1 MALKIEAEVV
11 AVYDLASIPAG
22 TDDADDIRLRLEIV
36 RNVTVSGKP
45 LSARVWRKEHYRI
58 KPSFQCPIEDMDDGY
73 ADEIIL
79 VRDVFLE
86 GVLEN
91 VCGGTICEVLD
102 RSITAINKALGLSE

>member
-1 MALKIEAEVV
+1 MALKVEAEIV

-36 RNVTVSGKP
+36 RNVAASSRP

-79 VRDVFLE
+79 VRDDFLE

-91 VCGGTICEVLD
+91 VCGDTICEVLD
-102 RSITAINKALGLSE
+102 RSIIAINKALGLSE